1 MEGARSWRA
10 LKTKE
15 IMNMNLK
22 HGPLA
27 GAALMSIA
35 VAAVPAFAQGLLNMH
50 RVSAQLA
57 LEAVGAAVAQC
68 ASQGYFESAVVVD
81 ASGARQAVLRGDNAG
96 IHTID
101 SATSKAYTSA
111 SFKAPSAAIAERLL
125 ANPQGAQLGHLPG
138 VLLLGGG
145 LPIKIGDE
153 VVGAIGAAGAPG
165 GDKDEAC
172 AKAGLDRIADRLK

>member
-1 MEGARSWRA
+1 
-10 LKTKE
+10 
-15 IMNMNLK
+15 MNVRRGL
-22 HGPLA
+22 LT
-27 GAALMSIA
+27 AATLGSIA
-35 VAAVPAFAQGLLNMH
+35 VATASAFAQGLLSTH

-68 ASQGYFESAVVVD
+68 ASQGYFETAVVVD
-81 ASGARQAVLRGDNAG
+81 ASGARQAMLRGDNAG
-96 IHTID
+96 VHTID

-111 SFKAPSAAIAERLL
+111 SFKAPSAAVAERLL

-153 VVGAIGAAGAPG
+153 VVGGIGAAGAPG

-172 AKAGLDRIADRLK
+172 AKAGLDKIADRLK

>member
-1 MEGARSWRA
+1 M
-10 LKTKE
+10 
-15 IMNMNLK
+15 K
-22 HGPLA
+22 HTLNAVLVAA
-27 GAALMSIA
+27 GA
-35 VAAVPAFAQGLLNMH
+35 VAIAVPAWAQTLQTH
-50 RVSAQLA
+50 RIPAALA
-57 LEAVGAAVAQC
+57 VEAASGAVEAC
-68 ASQGYFESAVVVD
+68 ASQNYRETAVVVD
-81 ASGARQAVLRGDNAG
+81 ADGQIIAVVRGDGAG

>member
-1 MEGARSWRA
+1 
-10 LKTKE
+10 
-15 IMNMNLK
+15 MNMNVRRGL
-22 HGPLA
+22 LA
-27 GAALMSIA
+27 AAALGSIA
-35 VAAVPAFAQGLLNMH
+35 VAVVPAFAQGLLSTH
-50 RVSAQLA
+50 RVPAQLA

-68 ASQGYFESAVVVD
+68 ASQGYFETAVVVD

-111 SFKAPSAAIAERLL
+111 SFKAPSAAVAERLL
-125 ANPQGAQLGHLPG
+125 TNLQGAQLGHLPG

-153 VVGAIGAAGAPG
+153 VVGAIGTAGAPG

-172 AKAGLDRIADRLK
+172 AKAGLDKIADRLK

>member
-1 MEGARSWRA
+1 MIAKPIWRS
-10 LKTKE
+10 
-15 IMNMNLK
+15 
-22 HGPLA
+22 LA
-27 GAALMSIA
+27 AGVTLACL
-35 VAAVPAFAQGLLNMH
+35 VGLPAQAQGLVATH
-50 RVSAQLA
+50 RVSAPLA
-57 LEAVGAAVAQC
+57 NEAVAAAVAQC

-81 ASGARQAVLRGDNAG
+81 ASGVRQAMLRGDNAG

-111 SFKAPSAAIAERLL
+111 SFKAPSAAVAERLL
-125 ANPQGAQLGHLPG
+125 ASPQGAQLGHLPG

-172 AKAGLDRIADRLK
+172 AQAGLDKIKDRLK

>member
-1 MEGARSWRA
+1 MSMKVGRS
-10 LKTKE
+10 LVFGVV
-15 IMNMNLK
+15 L
-22 HGPLA
+22 GSLA
-27 GAALMSIA
+27 MAAA
-35 VAAVPAFAQGLLNMH
+35 PAFAQGLLSTH

-68 ASQGYFESAVVVD
+68 ASQGYFETAVVVD

-101 SATSKAYTSA
+101 SAANKAYTSA
-111 SFKAPSAAIAERLL
+111 SFKAPSAAAAERLL
-125 ANPQGAQLGHLPG
+125 ANPQTAQLGHLPG

-153 VVGAIGAAGAPG
+153 VVGAIGTAGAPG

-172 AKAGLDRIADRLK
+172 AKAGIDKIADRLK

>member
-1 MEGARSWRA
+1 
-10 LKTKE
+10 
-15 IMNMNLK
+15 MNMNLK

-27 GAALMSIA
+27 GAALISIA
-35 VAAVPAFAQGLLNMH
+35 VASVPAFAQGLLAMH